1 MRHGL
6 GIKKTV
12 IQTLIAGVTLV
23 ATSNLYAADCAV
35 GKTMKD
41 GVLTIATGNPAYYP
55 WVMDNDPSSGQ
66 GFEAAVAY
74 AVAERMGFSK
84 DKVEW
89 TSASFDQ
96 SIQPG
101 VKDFDFNLQ
110 QFSITEERE
119 KVVDFSAPYYS
130 APMAVLVRESAVENG
145 AAPTIESLKK
155 LIWGIDSNT
164 TALKMIQENIAPSSD
179 PLLYDDNINVI
190 EAMKANQIDAGMFDL
205 PTALYLG
212 GVVLEDGVVLGQF
225 PADRAETPD
234 QFGLLMEDGSALKA
248 CVDDAVLSIT
258 EDGTLASI
266 EAQWLQETTG
276 VPLIK

>member
-1 MRHGL
+1 MSL
-6 GIKKTV
+6 GIKKTL
-12 IQTLIAGVTLV
+12 INALIAGVTLV
-23 ATSNLYAADCAV
+23 AASNLYAAGCAA
-35 GKTMKD
+35 GKTIKD
-41 GVLTIATGNPAYYP
+41 DVLTIATGNPAYYP
-55 WVMDNDPSSGQ
+55 WVMDNNPSSGQ

-74 AVAERMGFSK
+74 AVAERMGF
-84 DKVEW
+84 DKENVEW

-110 QFSITEERE
+110 QFSITKERE
-119 KVVDFSAPYYS
+119 NVVDFSAPYYS
-130 APMAVLVRESAVENG
+130 APMAVLVRKSAVENG
-145 AAPTIESLKK
+145 AAPTIESLKT

-164 TALKMIQENIAPSSD
+164 TALKMIQENITPNKD
-179 PLLYDDNINVI
+179 PLLYDDNINVV

-212 GVVLEDGVVLGQF
+212 GVVLDDGVVLGQF
-225 PADRAETPD
+225 PADRTEAPD
-234 QFGLLMEDGSALKA
+234 QFGLLMEDGSELKT
-248 CVDDAVLSIT
+248 CVDEAVLAMT
-258 EDGTLASI
+258 KDGTLAAI

>member
-1 MRHGL
+1 MRKAVL
-6 GIKKTV
+6 GAA
-12 IQTLIAGVTLV
+12 LAGVVL
-23 ATSNLYAADCAV
+23 AASSNVYAAECAA

-55 WVMDNDPSSGQ
+55 WVMDNDPSSGK

-74 AVAERMGFSK
+74 AVANKMGFEN

-130 APMAVLVRESAVENG
+130 APMAVLVRKSSVDNG
-145 AAPTIESLKK
+145 ATATVDSLKELK
-155 LIWGIDSNT
+155 WGIDSNT
-164 TALKMIQENIAPSSD
+164 TALAMLQQTIKPSSD
-179 PLLYDDNINVI
+179 PLLYDDNVNVI
-190 EAMKANQIDAGMFDL
+190 EAMKANQIDAGLFDL
-205 PTALYLG
+205 PTALYLSA
-212 GVVLEDGVVLGQF
+212 VVLEDGVVLGQF
-225 PADRAETPD
+225 PADRSDTPD
-234 QFGLLMEDGSALKA
+234 QFGLLMEDGSALKE
-248 CVDDAVLSIT
+248 CVDEAVLAIT
-258 EDGTLASI
+258 EDGTLAKI